1 MHAVYFYIQKME
13 FVKINLTNILIP
25 PSISYESI
33 LRVKFCGSDLS
44 KVTHVAW
51 LTGVI

>member
-25 PSISYESI
+25 PSMK
-33 LRVKFCGSDLS
+33 VFCGWNSAAATFPKSLM
-44 KVTHVAW
+44 
-51 LTGVI
+51 

>member
-25 PSISYESI
+25 QAYHM
-33 LRVKFCGSDLS
+33 
-44 KVTHVAW
+44 KVF
-51 LTGVI
+51 